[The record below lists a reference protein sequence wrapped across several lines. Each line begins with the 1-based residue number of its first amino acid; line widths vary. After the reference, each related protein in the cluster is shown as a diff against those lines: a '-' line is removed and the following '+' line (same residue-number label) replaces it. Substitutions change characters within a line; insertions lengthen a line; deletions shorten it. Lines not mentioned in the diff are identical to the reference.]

1 MDKYSCLAIDMG
13 AGSIRIVQGIFDE
26 KLTLH
31 EVYRFDN
38 KIEYRNGH
46 DRWDIQKITD
56 GIKFGISKALRES
69 EVKISSIG
77 IDSWGVDFV
86 LVGKDG
92 KPVEDPVSYRDSRTE
107 GMKELWEQYMSQF
120 ETFRL
125 TGINYN
131 IFNTLYQLLSLKDS
145 IQLKATEKILFMA
158 SYIGYVLTGKAVN
171 ELTLAATSQM
181 LDCKNMKWDPDILD
195 FPGLMHKFPG
205 QPVKTGFSLGYYNSG
220 ADYNPEVITVA
231 GHDTASAVAAIP
243 FESENC
249 AFISTGTWCIMG
261 VLSDKAFT
269 NRESFEAGITNEITA
284 SGKFR
289 PSKNLM
295 GFWLLQQLRVS
306 FGSKNTFAEI
316 EGMASGAVLQDIT
329 IDTADPLFYN
339 PECMKKAF
347 DEYLQRKYNLK
358 PATEGEYYRCAYD
371 SLVVSF
377 HANLQQFESFNGK
390 PFDCIHIT
398 GGGSQSELL
407 CSLLAA
413 KAKTTIIAGPVEG
426 AAAGN
431 ILVQARAMGFLSSDS
446 EIKSIIKKSFDVKVY
461 KPENDA
467 Y

>member
-1 MDKYSCLAIDMG
+1 MNQYSCLAIDMG

-38 KIEYRNGH
+38 KIEFRNGH

-56 GIKFGISKALRES
+56 GILFGINKAFRES

-145 IQLKATEKILFMA
+145 PQLKSADQILFMA

-171 ELTLAATSQM
+171 ELTLAASSQM

-195 FPGLMHKFPG
+195 FLGLLHKFPG
-205 QPVKTGFSLGYYNSG
+205 QPVKAGFSIGKYNLEAGYS
-220 ADYNPEVITVA
+220 PEVIAVA
-231 GHDTASAVAAIP
+231 EHDTASAVAAIP

-316 EGMASGAVLQDIT
+316 EEMASGVVLQGIT
-329 IDTADPLFYN
+329 IDTTDPLFYN

-358 PATEGEYYRCAYD
+358 LTTEGEYYRCAYD
-371 SLVVSF
+371 SLVKSF
-377 HANLQQFESFNGK
+377 HANLQQFESLNGK

-407 CSLLAA
+407 CSLLTE
-413 KAKTTIIAGPVEG
+413 KAKTTVVAGPVEG

-431 ILVQARAMGFLSSDS
+431 ILVQARAMGFISSDS